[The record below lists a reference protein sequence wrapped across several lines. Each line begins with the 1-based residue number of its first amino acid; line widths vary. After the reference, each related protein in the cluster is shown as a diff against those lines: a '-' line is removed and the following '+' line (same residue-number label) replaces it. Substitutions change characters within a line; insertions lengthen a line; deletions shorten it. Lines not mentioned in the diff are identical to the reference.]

1 MTDATPHPIDLHQ
14 APAMEKLARRLLWI
28 AFCWNDHNFGDAHIL
43 ARREAEACGIKS
55 FEQANEWLAAPIA
68 PAAGSEQSVP
78 ASPHADYDQGFS
90 NGWDAGFAHQKSKD
104 DFLHGICVALSCVV
118 SMDCG
123 VTWAEIVRTAGLEDL
138 LQFAAFVEPEEWELA
153 GFAKYAMAEL
163 RRGKPRT
170 RRVAPAPPV
179 DAASGEPIDAQI
191 ERLIE
196 GSDGRWHDGE
206 FRIDGQDL
214 TKLLRAAA
222 APVASRA
229 GSEPVAQDLAMMIR
243 QLVSALRRARPCS
256 PQNLDYR
263 AINLLRK
270 HGLQGSPLRS
280 DEQTN
285 PNRTPEAAALLRYNP
300 ADGRAMEAHSSG
312 RYVCAKSA
320 QAALDILAAE
330 VESLKLAY
338 QVSET
343 AGRNLFQSAQEATEK
358 WMEARAEV
366 ERLTGEVDRLNA
378 GWQQAN
384 LDALKAAL
392 PDVDAVM
399 RLANAF
405 EAEAVYATQTGNL
418 DRVRAAREALRSAL
432 TRNPSGMGE

>member
-1 MTDATPHPIDLHQ
+1 MTDQHAPCKGKNCGTTSGKHSQECYAEHEAITTPHPIDLHQ

-28 AFCWNDHNFGDAHIL
+28 AFCWNDHNFEGAHIL

-229 GSEPVAQDLAMMIR
+229 GSEPVVTNHQ
-243 QLVSALRRARPCS
+243 VALENIASSKPR
-256 PQNLDYR
+256 Y
-263 AINLLRK
+263 
-270 HGLQGSPLRS
+270 
-280 DEQTN
+280 
-285 PNRTPEAAALLRYNP
+285 EAAA
-300 ADGRAMEAHSSG
+300 
-312 RYVCAKSA
+312 KSTGSPERMRCYHCGYA
-320 QAALDILAAE
+320 WQPDSKPYHALDC
-330 VESLKLAY
+330 AY
-338 QVSET
+338 
-343 AGRNLFQSAQEATEK
+343 
-358 WMEARAEV
+358 M
-366 ERLTGEVDRLNA
+366 
-378 GWQQAN
+378 
-384 LDALKAAL
+384 
-392 PDVDAVM
+392 DAVNA
-399 RLANAF
+399 LATPTPAAPTKV
-405 EAEAVYATQTGNL
+405 AEPLTDAQIIALTEDL
-418 DRVRAAREALRSAL
+418 DCDRNGWAIRWVRAIEAAHGIVQKTL
-432 TRNPSGMGE
+432 EI